1 MNTAGKIIGAIA
13 LLGLVVIAFKEY
25 KKAKERNLTIK
36 IKK

>member
-1 MNTAGKIIGAIA
+1 MTTTGKIIGTIA
-13 LLGLVVIAFKEY
+13 LLGLAVIAYKEY

>member
-1 MNTAGKIIGAIA
+1 MGTTGKIIGALA
-13 LLGLVVIAFKEY
+13 LLGLAVIAYKEY